1 MIGTV
6 ELRTCGEEISA
17 RTKRS
22 CEEMRLAEGTANTG
36 ERHSRRYQSVKCYNA
51 EFRYPSASGNA
62 MMDFSSI
69 AIIHG
74 VPKSHWVKASKPHWV
89 FSSGDRVRETR
100 KAHQISV
107 TP

>member
-22 CEEMRLAEGTANTG
+22 CEDLRLAEGTASTG
-36 ERHSRRYQSVKCYNA
+36 EHHSRRYQSVKCYNA
-51 EFRYPSASGNA
+51 KFHYPSASGDA
-62 MMDFSSI
+62 MMDFSLI
-69 AIIHG
+69 AIIHC
-74 VPKSHWVKASKPHWV
+74 VPKSQWVNASKAHWV